1 MFSRLQGSDVAKR
14 FFLSLIFG
22 FLLVIFCFQ
31 GVTNPATQKL
41 ERPLYRHIGSISIAV
56 SELYHGADF
65 GKIGYTEVFN
75 HFRSAG
81 FDFILDSE
89 LGKQKKRIVI
99 TSENIDPVLKEATL
113 IAIEDPS
120 SKFFLHGNPKGMV
133 YFYKAAFA
141 AFGPSLN
148 SVGYLLYSIYA
159 LLFGI
164 AFISVRREPQSL
176 GFLIILLLSLVTLQN
191 AMFDPKAISIYG
203 ELGNL
208 HNSRSLPILGM
219 SAALISIILSI
230 SAKQKTLLNVSCCLV
245 SGIILGFAMVARSS
259 LAWVSPAI
267 LGIAVI
273 LSFVR
278 LLSMHSTT
286 FNSFQGFHS
295 IRVWP
300 LIVFLICSF
309 LTTQA
314 LNSGVSDEW
323 ENSHAT
329 KSHILFHSLL
339 YSDCHALRNLDPRSY
354 GVVCSDDYAG
364 DKVELFIKVN
374 GIPRANMLRKDGHW
388 NYERYEEV
396 AREIFFLSFW
406 KNLPIKI
413 TYATKQFKAVGEHSL
428 RMIKAT
434 DPFTLAVII
443 VSIFIVIWAN
453 MNTRSLFAG
462 LLLTG
467 VPFLF
472 AGYLTLIFFPGIILR
487 NELHVAMSCLSLF
500 AFSLLAIFLVQQT
513 IFIARKIA
521 KEQRK
526 KAMGT

>member
-1 MFSRLQGSDVAKR
+1 MFGRLQSSDVPKR
-14 FFLSLIFG
+14 FFLSLIFV

-65 GKIGYTEVFN
+65 GKIGYAEVYN
-75 HFRSAG
+75 HFSSAG
-81 FDFILDSE
+81 FDYILDGE
-89 LGKQKKRIVI
+89 LHKQKKQIVI
-99 TSENIDPVLKEATL
+99 NAENIDPVLKEATL

-120 SKFFLHGNPKGMV
+120 SKFLLHGNPKGMV

-148 SVGYLLYSIYA
+148 SVGYLIYSIYA
-159 LLFGI
+159 LLLGI
-164 AFISVRREPQSL
+164 AFVSVRREPQSL
-176 GFLIILLLSLVTLQN
+176 GFLIILLLSLVILQN
-191 AMFDPKAISIYG
+191 EIFDPKTIFG
-203 ELGNL
+203 KLGNL

-230 SAKQKTLLNVSCCLV
+230 SSKQKTLLNVSCCLV
-245 SGIILGFAMVARSS
+245 SGFILGFALVARSS
-259 LAWVSPAI
+259 LAWVLPAI

-278 LLSMHSTT
+278 LLSMHSIT

-300 LIVFLICSF
+300 LIVFLISSL

-314 LNSGVSDEW
+314 LNLGVSDEY
-323 ENSHAT
+323 ETADAT
-329 KSHILFHSLL
+329 KSHILFHTLL
-339 YSDCHALRNLDPRSY
+339 VSDCQALRYHALQSY
-354 GVVCSDDYAG
+354 HSCGDQYAG
-364 DKVELFIKVN
+364 NKVELFIEAN
-374 GIPRANMLRKDGHW
+374 GIPRAHMLRKGGHW
-388 NYERYEEV
+388 NYGKYEEV
-396 AREIFFLSFW
+396 AREIFFLSLW
-406 KNLPIKI
+406 SNLPIKI
-413 TYATKQFKAVGEHSL
+413 AFATEQFKTLGAHSL
-428 RMIKAT
+428 RMIKAI
-434 DPFTLAVII
+434 DPFTLPII
-443 VSIFIVIWAN
+443 TMSIFIVTWAN
-453 MNTRSLFAG
+453 MNTRPLLVG
-462 LLLTG
+462 LLLAG

-472 AGYLTLIFFPGIILR
+472 AGYLTLIFFPGVRLR
-487 NELHVAMSCLSLF
+487 NELIVAMSSLSLF